1 MPYTDHIKTIVQSLP
16 DLPGVYQY
24 FNKDGKIIYV
34 GKAKNLKRRVS
45 SYFIGNNHSTKVNAL
60 VRNIYDLKYLVVE
73 NETDAL
79 LLENNLIKQHQPHY
93 NILLKDGK
101 TYPWLCITKEPFPR
115 VFKTRNVIKGATYY
129 GPYSNVWV
137 VDTILELIKKI
148 YPIRTC
154 REYLTEESIKA
165 GKHKVCLKY
174 HIHNCAGC
182 CEGFQTFE
190 EYRKM
195 IDEIGEIVKGNS
207 SRLTEYLTSE
217 MNKASIEYRYEDAY
231 AIKTKIDAINAY
243 REKTVITTTHKG
255 SLDVFGYD
263 EEENVAYINILHI
276 TNGSVT
282 QGYTLE
288 FHKKLDESKEEILS
302 LAILELRDRI
312 HSTSNECLVP
322 FLPDNEINNVT
333 FSIPL
338 KGDRKKL
345 LDLSA
350 HNVKQ
355 YKLDRIK
362 QGEKLNTKQKGTA
375 ILKSLQDA
383 LKLEKLPIRIECFD
397 NSNISGDA
405 AVAACVVFDYT
416 KPVKSEYRKYNIKS
430 VVGPDDYASMR
441 EVVYRRYSRIIE
453 EGGHLPD
460 LIIADGGLGQMSSIR
475 EIIENE
481 LHLQIPIAGLVKNK
495 RHQTSELLFGN
506 PPSVVGIKP
515 TDQLFK
521 FLASVQDEVHR
532 FAITFHR
539 EKRSKKLTAS
549 ELDEIKGIGEKT
561 KNELISHFKSLK
573 RVRTASFE
581 DIANIIG
588 KARASIV
595 YNHFSGTSPL

>member
-1 MPYTDHIKTIVQSLP
+1 
-16 DLPGVYQY
+16 
-24 FNKDGKIIYV
+24 
-34 GKAKNLKRRVS
+34 
-45 SYFIGNNHSTKVNAL
+45 
-60 VRNIYDLKYLVVE
+60 
-73 NETDAL
+73 
-79 LLENNLIKQHQPHY
+79 
-93 NILLKDGK
+93 
-101 TYPWLCITKEPFPR
+101 
-115 VFKTRNVIKGATYY
+115 
-129 GPYSNVWV
+129 
-137 VDTILELIKKI
+137 
-148 YPIRTC
+148 
-154 REYLTEESIKA
+154 
-165 GKHKVCLKY
+165 
-174 HIHNCAGC
+174 
-182 CEGFQTFE
+182 
-190 EYRKM
+190 M

-333 FSIPL
+333 FSIPQ

-350 HNVKQ
+350 QNVKQ

-561 KNELISHFKSLK
+561 KNNLILHFKSLK
-573 RVRTASFE
+573 RVRTASFK

-588 KARASIV
+588 KSRASIV
-595 YNHFSGTSPL
+595 YSHFNGTSPL